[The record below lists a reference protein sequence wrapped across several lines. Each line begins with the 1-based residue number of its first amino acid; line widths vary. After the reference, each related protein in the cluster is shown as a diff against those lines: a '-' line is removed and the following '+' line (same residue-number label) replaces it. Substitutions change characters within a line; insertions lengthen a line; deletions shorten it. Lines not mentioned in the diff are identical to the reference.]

1 LLSVSRRLCATL
13 LLTCC
18 VLGISAT
25 PRADGKAFANEKYSG
40 LVVDVKTGRV
50 LYSDRADKKRFPAS
64 LTKIMTLF
72 ILFQEIEAGHLDLSS
87 PLNVSAFASAQKP
100 TKLGLKAGQTI
111 SVRDAMRALAVK
123 SANDVAVVVAEA
135 IEGSEKAFAR
145 RMTRTAHALG
155 MKSTAFRNASG
166 LADPRQ
172 VTTARDMA
180 ILGQAIQDSFPQHCQ
195 IFKIRTF
202 KWGKRRYTNT
212 NRLLGRVAGV
222 DGIKTGYIR
231 ASGFN
236 LVTSVRSMDRHIIAV
251 VMGGRTAKR
260 RDAHITDLIR
270 RYLGKASSAGRTTP
284 FLAAKRKS
292 GVPLPK
298 ERPGEPAFALAA
310 GPSPTARPDL
320 ATVNS
325 TVEQSLPPATDR
337 ETEVWGKGAAS
348 ASLPAST
355 PGPLTGRWIDD

>member
-1 LLSVSRRLCATL
+1 MLSVSGRLCAAL
-13 LLTCC
+13 FLACC
-18 VLGISAT
+18 VLGFSAA
-25 PRADGKAFANEKYSG
+25 PRAGGNAFANEKYSG
-40 LVVDVKTGRV
+40 VVVDVKTGQV

-72 ILFQEIEAGHLDLSS
+72 ILFQEIKAGHLDLSS
-87 PLNVSAFASAQKP
+87 PLNVSAFAAAQQP

-111 SVRDAMRALAVK
+111 SVHDAMRALAVK

-155 MKSTAFRNASG
+155 MKSTTFRNASG

-172 VTTARDMA
+172 VTTAHDMA
-180 ILGQAIQDSFPQHCQ
+180 ILGQAIQDSFPQHSQ
-195 IFKIRTF
+195 IFKTRTF
-202 KWGKRRYTNT
+202 KWGKRRYRNT
-212 NRLLGRVAGV
+212 NRLLGRVPGV

-260 RDAHITDLIR
+260 RDAHMADLIR
-270 RYLGKASSAGRTTP
+270 RYLGKASSGRRTTP
-284 FLAAKRKS
+284 ILVAIRKS
-292 GVPLPK
+292 SVPLPRQ
-298 ERPGEPAFALAA
+298 RPGEPAFALAA
-310 GPSPTARPDL
+310 GPSGMTGPDP

-325 TVEQSLPPATDR
+325 TLNRSLPPATER
-337 ETEVWGKGAAS
+337 ESEIRSKGAAS